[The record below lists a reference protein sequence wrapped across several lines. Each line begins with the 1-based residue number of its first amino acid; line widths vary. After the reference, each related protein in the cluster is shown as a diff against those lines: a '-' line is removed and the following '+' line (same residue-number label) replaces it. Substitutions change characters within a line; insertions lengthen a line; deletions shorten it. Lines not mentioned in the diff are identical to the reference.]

1 MKKTKKY
8 IAVLSSVIIMASC
21 AVSNV
26 FAVGTDNNSD
36 DVTVSPGTSEKITD
50 PNEIVKLLKDYAEK
64 ENRFIING
72 VSLASDDEGYDVI
85 VNIYFNKH
93 EKHETIIR
101 DYMKEN
107 NIESLRTALA
117 QADAVVI
124 GAGAGLSTSAGFTY
138 SGEWFH
144 TWFSD
149 FEKKYHF
156 GDMYSGGFYPYDTL
170 EEYWAY
176 WSRYIY
182 VNRYRN
188 APKPV

>member
-1 MKKTKKY
+1 MKKAKKY
-8 IAVLSSVIIMASC
+8 IAVLSSVVVMASC

-36 DVTVSPGTSEKITD
+36 DVSVSSGTSEKITD

-107 NIESLRTALA
+107 NIDDSRVSILVYDFCYPLLGDVNQDDRLTVRDAAYIAKMIAQGKADELPEQADYNNDDIVNVRDTAAMARELA
-117 QADAVVI
+117 QKI
-124 GAGAGLSTSAGFTY
+124 
-138 SGEWFH
+138 
-144 TWFSD
+144 
-149 FEKKYHF
+149 K
-156 GDMYSGGFYPYDTL
+156 
-170 EEYWAY
+170 
-176 WSRYIY
+176 
-182 VNRYRN
+182 
-188 APKPV
+188 